1 MKMCKKELFQFILQI
16 IFGSIFDIYHGTLIL
31 CCTTTDLGIFSD
43 FGCCSR
49 DFGSCICESSA
60 GLIFSDFKLG

>member
-31 CCTTTDLGIFSD
+31 CCIITDLGIFSD
-43 FGCCSR
+43 FWVL
-49 DFGSCICESSA
+49 F
-60 GLIFSDFKLG
+60 